1 MHHCRIEKDCR
12 IKKFSIIHINVSR
25 LCLEIHFFSLIFVH
39 NRDVITSNYNN
50 KCIIYLTR
58 LYVHVTCN
66 FSEGEPELCNT
77 ETIPRDIVPIK
88 F

>member
-1 MHHCRIEKDCR
+1 MYLFNPGFIIVLNCFPKNFIKNASLPNRKDCR
-12 IKKFSIIHINVSR
+12 IKKISIIHINVSR

-58 LYVHVTCN
+58 LYVHV
-66 FSEGEPELCNT
+66 
-77 ETIPRDIVPIK
+77 
-88 F
+88 